1 VFQAQVSTRL
11 RDHLPC
17 PPYIDSMKFIWNSKE
32 CADTR
37 RKFTNINSPIDWG
50 DRHMNR
56 INSNFGKMFVLK
68 KSILQSAAVA
78 MFVCAGILPMT
89 SSVSLA
95 DESGTSFW
103 LPGSFGSLAAVPGTP
118 GWAVA
123 SVYYHTS
130 VSAGA
135 DVAAARE
142 IQIGRFNPTL
152 NVNLNANLHASA
164 DLALIIPSY
173 TFASPVLGGQ
183 PSVQMATIVGSTSAN
198 VNGTLTASLPP
209 FSLMRTDSFGDSV
222 TGFGDLYPQAS
233 LTWNAGVN
241 NFMTYVRG
249 DIPVGN
255 YSSTRLA
262 NLGLGH
268 GAIDAGGGYTYFNPA
283 TGHEFS
289 AVAGFTYNFMNT
301 TTQYQSGVDFHLDW
315 GASQFLSKQFFV
327 GLVGYAYD
335 QVSADS
341 GSGDRVGA
349 FESRVFSAG
358 PQLGYIFPIAG
369 NQGFLG
375 LKSYFEFSAKNRPEG
390 WNTWLTFAISE
401 APPTAGA
408 MPPVRV
414 HK

>member
-1 VFQAQVSTRL
+1 MVMGRV
-11 RDHLPC
+11 
-17 PPYIDSMKFIWNSKE
+17 DSIAS
-32 CADTR
+32 
-37 RKFTNINSPIDWG
+37 
-50 DRHMNR
+50 
-56 INSNFGKMFVLK
+56 GKIFSQG
-68 KSILQSAAVA
+68 KSIRGFAAAAILSIVMLSATA
-78 MFVCAGILPMT
+78 
-89 SSVSLA
+89 SVSLA

-103 LPGSFGSLAAVPGTP
+103 LPGTYGSLAAVPGTP

-123 SVYYHTS
+123 TIYYHTS

-142 IQIGRFNPTL
+142 VQIGRFNPAL

-164 DLALIIPSY
+164 DLAIVVPSY
-173 TFASPVLGGQ
+173 VFATPVLGGQ
-183 PSVQMATIVGSTSAN
+183 LAVQMGTIVGTTSAN

-209 FSLMRTDSFGDSV
+209 FTLMRTDSISDTV
-222 TGFGDLYPQAS
+222 VGFGDLYPLAS
-233 LTWNAGVN
+233 LKWNMGVN
-241 NFMTYVRG
+241 NFMTYVTG

-255 YSSTRLA
+255 YSSTSLA

-289 AVAGFTYNFMNT
+289 AVAGFTYNFKNP

-349 FESRVFSAG
+349 FESRVFAVG

-369 NQGFLG
+369 KQGFLG
-375 LKSYFEFSAKNRPEG
+375 AKSYFEFGAKNRPEG

-401 APPTAGA
+401 APPMSGTA
-408 MPPVRV
+408 PPPLV

>member
-1 VFQAQVSTRL
+1 
-11 RDHLPC
+11 
-17 PPYIDSMKFIWNSKE
+17 
-32 CADTR
+32 
-37 RKFTNINSPIDWG
+37 
-50 DRHMNR
+50 MNR
-56 INSNFGKMFVLK
+56 ISSKCFGRTFVPK
-68 KSILQSAAVA
+68 KAALQSSAVV
-78 MFVCAGILPMT
+78 MLVCV
-89 SSVSLA
+89 SVLSITASASLA
-95 DESGTSFW
+95 DEGGTSFW

-123 SVYYHTS
+123 TIYYHTS

-142 IQIGRFNPTL
+142 IQIGRFNPVL

-164 DLALIIPSY
+164 DLAIIVPSY
-173 TFASPVLGGQ
+173 TFATPVLGGQ
-183 PSVQMATIVGSTSAN
+183 LAVQMGTIVGSTSAN

-209 FSLMRTDSFGDSV
+209 FSLVRTDSIGDTV

-233 LTWNAGVN
+233 LKWNFGVN
-241 NFMTYVRG
+241 NFMTYITG

-255 YSSTRLA
+255 YSSTSLA

-268 GAIDAGGGYTYFNPA
+268 GAIDAGAGYTYFNPA

-289 AVAGFTYNFMNT
+289 AVAGFTYNLKNQ

-335 QVSADS
+335 QLTADS

-349 FESRVFSAG
+349 FESRVLSVG
-358 PQLGYIFPIAG
+358 PQLGYIFPVAG
-369 NQGFLG
+369 KQGFLG
-375 LKSYFEFSAKNRPEG
+375 VKSYFEFGAKNRPEG
-390 WNTWLTFAISE
+390 WNTWLTLAISDAPPSPGA
-401 APPTAGA
+401 APPTL
-408 MPPVRV
+408 V

>member
-1 VFQAQVSTRL
+1 MGRV
-11 RDHLPC
+11 
-17 PPYIDSMKFIWNSKE
+17 DSS
-32 CADTR
+32 A
-37 RKFTNINSPIDWG
+37 S
-50 DRHMNR
+50 
-56 INSNFGKMFVLK
+56 GKIISQG
-68 KSILQSAAVA
+68 KSIRGSAVA
-78 MFVCAGILPMT
+78 AILGIVMFSAT
-89 SSVSLA
+89 ASVSLA

-103 LPGSFGSLAAVPGTP
+103 LPGTYGSLAAVPGTP

-123 SVYYHTS
+123 TVYYHTS

-142 IQIGRFNPTL
+142 VQIGRFNPAL
-152 NVNLNANLHASA
+152 NVNLNANLHATA
-164 DLALIIPSY
+164 DLAIVVPSY
-173 TFASPVLGGQ
+173 VFATPVLGGQ
-183 PSVQMATIVGSTSAN
+183 LAVQMGTIVGTTSAN

-209 FSLMRTDSFGDSV
+209 FSLMRTDSISDTV
-222 TGFGDLYPQAS
+222 VGFGDLYPLAS
-233 LTWNAGVN
+233 LKWNMGVN
-241 NFMTYVRG
+241 NFMTYVTG

-255 YSSTRLA
+255 YSSTSLA

-289 AVAGFTYNFMNT
+289 AVAGFTYNFKNP

-349 FESRVFSAG
+349 FESRVFAVG

-369 NQGFLG
+369 KQGFLG
-375 LKSYFEFSAKNRPEG
+375 AKSYFEFGAKNRPEG
-390 WNTWLTFAISE
+390 WNTWLTFAIAE
-401 APPTAGA
+401 APPMPGA
-408 MPPVRV
+408 APPPLV

>member
-1 VFQAQVSTRL
+1 
-11 RDHLPC
+11 
-17 PPYIDSMKFIWNSKE
+17 
-32 CADTR
+32 
-37 RKFTNINSPIDWG
+37 
-50 DRHMNR
+50 MNR
-56 INSNFGKMFVLK
+56 INSSVLVK
-68 KSILQSAAVA
+68 VLVPEKVALRSSVVAAILSV
-78 MFVCAGILPMT
+78 GILST
-89 SSVSLA
+89 TASVSRA

-103 LPGSFGSLAAVPGTP
+103 LPGTYGSLAAAPGTP

-142 IQIGRFNPTL
+142 IQTGRFNPTL

-164 DLALIIPSY
+164 DLAIVVPSY
-173 TFASPVLGGQ
+173 VFATPVLGGQ
-183 PSVQMATIVGSTSAN
+183 LAVQMGTIFGSTNAN
-198 VNGTLTASLPP
+198 VNGTVSASLPP
-209 FSLMRTDSFGDSV
+209 FSLVRTDNIGDTV
-222 TGFGDLYPQAS
+222 TGFGDLYPLAS
-233 LTWNAGVN
+233 LKWNMGVN
-241 NFMTYVRG
+241 NFMTYITG

-255 YSSTRLA
+255 YSSTSLA

-283 TGHEFS
+283 TGREFS
-289 AVAGFTYNFMNT
+289 AVAGFTYNFMNP

-315 GASQFLSKQFFV
+315 GMSQFLSKQFFI

-335 QVSADS
+335 QLSADS
-341 GSGDRVGA
+341 GTGDKIGA

-358 PQLGYIFPIAG
+358 PQLGYIFPVAG
-369 NQGFLG
+369 KQGFLG
-375 LKSYFEFSAKNRPEG
+375 VKSYFEFGAKSRPEG

-401 APPTAGA
+401 APPTPASA
-408 MPPVRV
+408 APPMLV

>member
-1 VFQAQVSTRL
+1 
-11 RDHLPC
+11 
-17 PPYIDSMKFIWNSKE
+17 
-32 CADTR
+32 
-37 RKFTNINSPIDWG
+37 
-50 DRHMNR
+50 MNR
-56 INSNFGKMFVLK
+56 INSSALGKMFVPK
-68 KSILQSAAVA
+68 KEALRSSAVA
-78 MFVCAGILPMT
+78 VLLGIGLLSAT
-89 SSVSLA
+89 ASVSLA

-123 SVYYHTS
+123 SVYYHTT

-152 NVNLNANLHASA
+152 NLNLNANLHASA
-164 DLALIIPSY
+164 DLAFIVPSY
-173 TFASPVLGGQ
+173 VFATPVFGGQ
-183 PSVQMATIVGSTSAN
+183 LAVQMGTISGSTSAN

-209 FSLMRTDSFGDSV
+209 FGLVRTDSISDTA

-233 LTWNAGVN
+233 LKWNAGVN
-241 NFMTYVRG
+241 NFMTYVTG

-255 YSSTRLA
+255 YSSTSLA

-289 AVAGFTYNFMNT
+289 AVVGFTYNFKNQ

-335 QVSADS
+335 QVSGDS

-349 FESRVFSAG
+349 FESRVFSVG
-358 PQLGYIFPIAG
+358 PQLGYIFPVAG
-369 NQGFLG
+369 KQGFLG
-375 LKSYFEFSAKNRPEG
+375 LKSYFEFGAKDRPEG
-390 WNTWLTFAISE
+390 WNTWLTFAISD
-401 APPTAGA
+401 APPTPSAA
-408 MPPVRV
+408 PPTLV